1 VNPQQRGVF
10 SHLGITKL
18 EYEISAENGKGRYKG
33 RTMID
38 RLFEHQISGFPEIL
52 WGRFTADSNVVEAY
66 RAVVVADDEA
76 GFYAALRGPRQA
88 Q

>member
-1 VNPQQRGVF
+1 
-10 SHLGITKL
+10 
-18 EYEISAENGKGRYKG
+18 
-33 RTMID
+33 MID

-88 Q
+88 QWAEQDRVVDRAVELPVVLPNGTVAT